1 MKRIEAFVKNDK
13 TSLVVDAIKKAGAK
27 GLTVFS
33 ARGQGEGARPFV
45 EASRGTKRQVAEYN
59 EIDSI
64 VTMVDDSKTDAIIS
78 AIVNAARTGSKG
90 DGKIFVSAVDEV
102 VDIGTSQ
109 KGSTAL

>member
-1 MKRIEAFVKNDK
+1 MKRIEAFVKTDK

-33 ARGQGEGARPFV
+33 ARGQGEGERPMV
-45 EASRGTKRQVAEYN
+45 GVSRGTKRQVVEYN
-59 EIDSI
+59 EIDAI
-64 VTMVDDSKTDAIIS
+64 VTIVDDSKADGIIT
-78 AIVNAARTGSKG
+78 AIVNVASTGTKG
-90 DGKIFVSAVDEV
+90 DGKIFVSNVENV